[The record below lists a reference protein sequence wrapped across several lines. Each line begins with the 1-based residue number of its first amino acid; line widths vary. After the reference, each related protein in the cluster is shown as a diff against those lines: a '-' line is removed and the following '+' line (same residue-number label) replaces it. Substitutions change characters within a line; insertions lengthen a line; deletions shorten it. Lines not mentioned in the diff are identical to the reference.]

1 MDKDK
6 DKDKKKD
13 KDKEIHWVGSSYDDL
28 VGFPDEP
35 RYRAV
40 VNTIDPAR

>member
-1 MDKDK
+1 M
-6 DKDKKKD
+6 D
-13 KDKEIHWVGSSYDDL
+13 KDKEIRWVGSSYDDL

-40 VNTIDPAR
+40 VNTRKVKK